1 MKPPQLTNCRIC
13 LLLVVATMLC
23 WAGCKRPER
32 QTAPPK
38 SPEASETPEA
48 SDSPREAVDPPP
60 VEQSEPDRPLPS
72 VEGPADEPSTAKP
85 AVEPPTAPP
94 VEEPADVAEE
104 LHPSEPRELAPT
116 ELGPPLGENVEK
128 LVQLQPNPVLWID
141 REGHRVILLG
151 QVCQRGALLEMF
163 ACTRG
168 TKEHESV
175 VVIPTRAEFIHTAL
189 MAVGAEAGRPVQ
201 FHPEYVPAS
210 GTEIEIEVRWKD
222 EAGKVRSARAQDWI
236 RDMKT
241 KKPMTSSWVFAGS
254 SYWTNEETDE
264 RFYQAE
270 SGDLICV
277 SNFPSAMLDLPI
289 ESSQREGELLFEA
302 FTENIPSLGTPVTI
316 VLAPKLAKAD
326 TVREE

>member
-1 MKPPQLTNCRIC
+1 MKPPQSTNCRIC
-13 LLLVVATMLC
+13 VAMVLMAMLC
-23 WAGCKRPER
+23 WAGCKRPEQ

-38 SPEASETPEA
+38 QPEASETPKA
-48 SDSPREAVDPPP
+48 TDSPREATEGPA
-60 VEQSEPDRPLPS
+60 EPSQPDQPMPS
-72 VEGPADEPSTAKP
+72 VQGPADESSKAKQ
-85 AVEPPTAPP
+85 AVEPAMEPP

-104 LHPSEPRELAPT
+104 LHPAEPRQLTPA

-141 REGHRVILLG
+141 REGHRVVLLG
-151 QVCQRGALLEMF
+151 QVCQRAALLEMF

-175 VVIPTRAEFIHTAL
+175 VVIPTRAEFIHAAL
-189 MAVGAEAGRPVQ
+189 LAVGAEQGRPVQ

-222 EAGKVRSARAQDWI
+222 DAGEVRSARAQEWI

-241 KKPMTSSWVFAGS
+241 KKPMASNWVFAGS
-254 SYWTNEETDE
+254 SYWTNEETGE

-302 FTENIPSLGTPVTI
+302 FTENIPPLGTPVTI

-326 TVREE
+326 TVRKE